1 MIRHEMNHSKKCNNL
16 EIIPIFVSN
25 DIKKEDDISEIIIE
39 SSYLQNISL
48 MDNDI
53 VIIAQKIISKAEG
66 EIVDLDNITPSDNA
80 IKIALTNKKDPRLVE
95 LIISQSKSLLK
106 FERGIIIA
114 ETKHGFICT
123 NAGIDGSNVDIE
135 SNHVLLL
142 PENPDLSANS
152 IRLKIKA
159 KTNKDVAI
167 IISDTFGRP
176 FRNGQV
182 NMAIGVSGMDPIK
195 NYIGKKDMYGNILRV
210 TKIAVA
216 DEIASAAEIV
226 MGKSNRVPVVILRG
240 YKFRRTSGSI
250 SKILRSKE
258 NDLFRSDETILQ
270 KSCL

>member
-1 MIRHEMNHSKKCNNL
+1 MQE
-16 EIIPIFVSN
+16 
-25 DIKKEDDISEIIIE
+25 
-39 SSYLQNISL
+39 L
-48 MDNDI
+48 MA
-53 VIIAQKIISKAEG
+53 VM
-66 EIVDLDNITPSDNA
+66 
-80 IKIALTNKKDPRLVE
+80 LTL
-95 LIISQSKSLLK
+95 SQ
-106 FERGIIIA
+106 IMY
-114 ETKHGFICT
+114 
-123 NAGIDGSNVDIE
+123 V
-135 SNHVLLL
+135 LL

-226 MGKSNRVPVVILRG
+226 MGKSN
-240 YKFRRTSGSI
+240 TSTCCDI
-250 SKILRSKE
+250 ERI
-258 NDLFRSDETILQ
+258 Q
-270 KSCL
+270 V